1 MHHRA
6 KYRTLAAS
14 STSPKYSKTPF
25 TTFARDGIRTCRPR
39 PFAPASIA
47 KMQQN
52 TLTSFDRDGNRTYL
66 LCCLSH
72 RFSLVEPN
80 FDIARTFSK
89 SCRVDRYYSRSDSTR
104 VNYFVNFPDSSLRKF
119 EPVNFQANFHTVKFP
134 NSCDYLLLII
144 FDLLTLEH
152 PL

>member
-1 MHHRA
+1 MSTRSQRARFIKFIRCTTPVLHHRA

-39 PFAPASIA
+39 PFASASIA
-47 KMQQN
+47 KMQQH
-52 TLTSFDRDGNRTYL
+52 TLTSFDRDGNGTYL
-66 LCCLSH
+66 SCCLSH

-80 FDIARTFSK
+80 FDIAIPVSK

-104 VNYFVNFPDSSLRKF
+104 VNYFVNFLTVPY
-119 EPVNFQANFHTVKFP
+119 VNLSP
-134 NSCDYLLLII
+134 
-144 FDLLTLEH
+144 
-152 PL
+152 